1 MQYPDLIWTAGGIIG
16 GLLLIDSLS
25 LAKKGTVGIWI
36 IFASFIFQVYW
47 EITHPWIMDISLFAI
62 GITTFILV
70 FGLLIL
76 MVSRFRRRK
85 MTRHS

>member
-1 MQYPDLIWTAGGIIG
+1 MQYPDLIWTAGVIIG

-25 LAKKGTVGIWI
+25 LTKTGTVGIWI

-47 EITHPWIMDISLFAI
+47 EITHPWIMDVSLFAI

-70 FGLLIL
+70 IGLLVL
-76 MVSRFRRRK
+76 VVLRFRRRK
-85 MTRHS
+85 